1 MKVILE
7 FENIGDFFTQLPRFA
22 SLMNFSGQFAN
33 ITQRPKA
40 ETEQV
45 LGETELPAVDVAEGV
60 TRVGGTK
67 AETATE
73 AGKKIEAAY
82 DAAEAAEAAA
92 PLPSED
98 PPEAPR
104 KAAKPGKAG
113 KPKKPAEA
121 ADGPTEAAPE
131 APEAPAARVTDAD
144 VRKALNALIKAGK
157 RDDVK
162 AILKGFGAGNFSQLD
177 AGQYP
182 EVLKKAEEA
191 LKNG

>member
-40 ETEQV
+40 ETETA
-45 LGETELPAVDVAEGV
+45 LGETELPVVDVAEGV

-92 PLPSED
+92 PWSED
-98 PPEAPR
+98 APEAPR
-104 KAAKPGKAG
+104 KGAKTGKAS
-113 KPKKPAEA
+113 KPKKPAET
-121 ADGPTEAAPE
+121 ADGPTEAAPD
-131 APEAPAARVTDAD
+131 APETPAARVTDAD

>member
-40 ETEQV
+40 ETEPT
-45 LGETELPAVDVAEGV
+45 LGETELPVVDVAEGV

-67 AETATE
+67 AETAAE

-92 PLPSED
+92 PWSED
-98 PPEAPR
+98 ASEAPR
-104 KAAKPGKAG
+104 KGAKPGKAS

-121 ADGPTEAAPE
+121 ADGPAEAAQD